1 MKPSEPVRE
10 QIRRMW
16 LFSELTDTEL
26 DMVAQIAMR
35 RQHERGKVI
44 MRQNDV
50 EDTDLYCVLKGHL
63 KVTACDARGDEL
75 LINLLHPGDLIGEIS
90 FLDGGARS
98 ATVTVLDRCELLAIR
113 RGDFGRVLS
122 SHPRIGEKLLVAMA
136 SVVRR
141 LTDRAGDSA
150 FLDVRGRLAKRLI
163 ELSELIGT
171 SLDAQRVVLKVKLS
185 QQELG
190 DMVQATRESVNK
202 CLRELAKNG
211 LIERLGGRIVIVD
224 RERLRALV
232 AAA

>member
-1 MKPSEPVRE
+1 
-10 QIRRMW
+10 
-16 LFSELTDTEL
+16 
-26 DMVAQIAMR
+26 
-35 RQHERGKVI
+35 
-44 MRQNDV
+44 
-50 EDTDLYCVLKGHL
+50 
-63 KVTACDARGDEL
+63 
-75 LINLLHPGDLIGEIS
+75 
-90 FLDGGARS
+90 
-98 ATVTVLDRCELLAIR
+98 VTVLDRCELLAIR
-113 RGDFGRVLS
+113 RGDFGRVLAT
-122 SHPRIGEKLLVAMA
+122 HPRIGEKLLVAMA